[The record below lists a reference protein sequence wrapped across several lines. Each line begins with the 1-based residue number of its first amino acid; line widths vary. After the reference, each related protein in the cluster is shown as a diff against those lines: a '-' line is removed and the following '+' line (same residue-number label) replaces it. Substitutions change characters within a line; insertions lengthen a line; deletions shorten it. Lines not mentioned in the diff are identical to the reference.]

1 MEEEINQIKQSI
13 NELATKYGI
22 RYIVFKTTDTAIA
35 DGTVIGVNVE
45 AEMIY

>member
-13 NELATKYGI
+13 NELSTKYGI
-22 RYIVFKTTDTAIA
+22 RYIVFKTTYTAFA
-35 DGTVIGVNVE
+35 DGNVIEVNVE